1 MTMTTTAADDAYVRV
16 SHRDAVL
23 EIGLAGRLTAGTVPQ
38 VWGGAL
44 DPVRLTRAQRVVVEG
59 SGLTYCDG
67 AGLALF
73 AEIRRTAA
81 IHARATAVEGLAP
94 ELLALVQRAALP
106 DPLAPQLRPPRVPG
120 FLEQVG
126 RGAADLFDDLRTI
139 IAFLGEL
146 VAALAWAVFHPRRVR
161 WADLLTVAV
170 KAGVDA
176 VPVVSLL
183 GFLIGVILA
192 YQCAVAMQRYGI
204 TSAIPA
210 VVGIAMLRELGPLIT
225 AVLLAGRS
233 GSAYAAEIGTMTVT
247 EEVSALRTLGLN
259 PVRFLAVPRVLA
271 AMLVTPLL
279 AVFCNLLGVLGGYTV
294 MAGYQ
299 FTFAQYVNAVR
310 NATNYEDLAGGVFK
324 TVVFAFIVGGIG
336 CLRGL
341 RTGDGPGAVGD
352 STTRAVVAGI
362 VLVIVADGLFGIAYY
377 YLGI

>member
-1 MTMTTTAADDAYVRV
+1 MTPVATDDASV
-16 SHRDAVL
+16 SVSLRDRVL
-23 EIGLAGRLTAGTVPQ
+23 EIALAGRLTATTVARI
-38 VWGGAL
+38 WNGAV
-44 DPVRLTRAQRVVVEG
+44 DPIHRAPPARVVVEG
-59 SGLTYCDG
+59 SRLTYCDG

-73 AEIRRTAA
+73 VQIRRTAA
-81 IHARATAVEGLAP
+81 FLGVATTVEGLTP
-94 ELLALVQRAALP
+94 DLLALVQRAALP
-106 DPLAPQLRPPRVPG
+106 DPLAPQLRPPRAPG

-126 RGAADLFDDLRTI
+126 RGAADLADDLRTMI
-139 IAFLGEL
+139 GFLGEL
-146 VAALAWAVFHPRRVR
+146 VAALAWAVFHPRRLR
-161 WADLLTVAV
+161 WADVLTVAV

-210 VVGIAMLRELGPLIT
+210 VVGIAMFRELGPLIT

-279 AVFCNLLGVLGGYTV
+279 AVFCNMLGVLGGYTV

-299 FTFAQYVNAVR
+299 FSFAQYLNAVR
-310 NATNYEDLAGGVFK
+310 NATNYQDLVGGVCK
-324 TVVFAFIVGGIG
+324 TVAFAFIVGGIG

-362 VLVIVADGLFGIAYY
+362 VLVIVADGLFGVAYY

>member
-1 MTMTTTAADDAYVRV
+1 MTMTRAATHDASVTVSQRDD
-16 SHRDAVL
+16 VL
-23 EIGLAGRLTAGTVPQ
+23 EIALAGRLTADTIAR
-38 VWGGAL
+38 VWGSAL
-44 DPVRLTRAQRVVVEG
+44 DPIHRAAPGRVVVEG
-59 SGLTYCDG
+59 SRLTYCDG

-73 AEIRRTAA
+73 TQIRRTAA
-81 IHARATAVEGLAP
+81 MLGGAATVEGLGP
-94 ELLALVQRAALP
+94 ELRALVQRAALP
-106 DPLAPQLRPPRVPG
+106 DPSAPQLRRPRAPG

-126 RGAADLFDDLRTI
+126 KAAADVVADLRTMV
-139 IAFLGEL
+139 AFLGEL
-146 VAALAWAVFHPRRVR
+146 LAALAWAVFHPRRVR

-210 VVGIAMLRELGPLIT
+210 VVGIAMFRELGPLIT

-299 FTFAQYVNAVR
+299 FTFAQYLNAVR
-310 NATNYEDLAGGVFK
+310 HAVNYEDLVGGIFK
-324 TVVFAFIVGGIG
+324 TVAFAFIVGGIG

>member
-1 MTMTTTAADDAYVRV
+1 MTPAAIHDASVNV
-16 SHRDAVL
+16 SQRDGVL
-23 EIGLAGRLTAGTVPQ
+23 EITLAGRLTATTVPQ
-38 VWGGAL
+38 VWDGAVES
-44 DPVRLTRAQRVVVEG
+44 VRRSKPGRVLVEG
-59 SGLTYCDG
+59 ADLTYCDG

-81 IHARATAVEGLAP
+81 TLGSSTTVTGLAP
-94 ELLALVQRAALP
+94 EMMALVQRAALP
-106 DPLAPQLRPPRVPG
+106 DPLAPQLRAPRAPG

-126 RGAADLFDDLRTI
+126 RSAAGLVGDLRVMLG
-139 IAFLGEL
+139 FLGEL

-210 VVGIAMLRELGPLIT
+210 VVGIAMFRELGPLIT

-299 FTFAQYVNAVR
+299 FTFAQYLNAVR
-310 NATNYEDLAGGVFK
+310 HATNYQDLAGGVLK
-324 TVVFAFIVGGIG
+324 TVAFAFIVGGVG

-352 STTRAVVAGI
+352 STTRSVVAGI

>member
-1 MTMTTTAADDAYVRV
+1 
-16 SHRDAVL
+16 
-23 EIGLAGRLTAGTVPQ
+23 
-38 VWGGAL
+38 
-44 DPVRLTRAQRVVVEG
+44 
-59 SGLTYCDG
+59 
-67 AGLALF
+67 
-73 AEIRRTAA
+73 
-81 IHARATAVEGLAP
+81 
-94 ELLALVQRAALP
+94 
-106 DPLAPQLRPPRVPG
+106 
-120 FLEQVG
+120 
-126 RGAADLFDDLRTI
+126 
-139 IAFLGEL
+139 
-146 VAALAWAVFHPRRVR
+146 
-161 WADLLTVAV
+161 V

-210 VVGIAMLRELGPLIT
+210 VVGIAMFRELGPLIT

-310 NATNYEDLAGGVFK
+310 HATNYQDLAGGVLK
-324 TVVFAFIVGGIG
+324 TVAFAFIVGGIG

-362 VLVIVADGLFGIAYY
+362 VLVIVTDGLFGVAYY

>member
-1 MTMTTTAADDAYVRV
+1 MTALTPDDASV
-16 SHRDAVL
+16 SVTLRDRVL
-23 EIGLAGRLTAGTVPQ
+23 EIALGGRLTASTVAS
-38 VWGGAL
+38 VWKGAV
-44 DPVRLTRAQRVVVEG
+44 DPIARATPARVLVEA
-59 SGLTYCDG
+59 SRLTYCDG

-73 AEIRRTAA
+73 AQIRRTAA
-81 IHARATAVEGLAP
+81 FFGSPTTVEGLAP
-94 ELLALVQRAALP
+94 DLRALVQRAALP
-106 DPLAPQLRPPRVPG
+106 DPLAPQLRPPRARG
-120 FLEQVG
+120 FLEQIG
-126 RGAADLFDDLRTI
+126 RGAAGLAGDLRTMVG
-139 IAFLGEL
+139 FLGEL
-146 VAALAWAVFHPRRVR
+146 VAALAWAVLHPRRLR

-210 VVGIAMLRELGPLIT
+210 VVGIAMFRELGPLIT

-299 FTFAQYVNAVR
+299 FTFAQYLNAVR
-310 NATNYEDLAGGVFK
+310 HATNYQDLLGGVLK
-324 TVVFAFIVGGIG
+324 TVAFAFIVGGIG

-362 VLVIVADGLFGIAYY
+362 VLVIVADGLFGVAYY
-377 YLGI
+377 YLGV